1 MGCPSII
8 LLDHALDSRIRVVEV
23 YTVPIVWFAESDI
36 QMAWEVEG
44 RGEGSDTV
52 FIGTVNWDRAIE
64 VERNETLSV
73 HCVQI
78 GICVAEFT

>member
-1 MGCPSII
+1 MSCPSII
-8 LLDHALDSRIRVVEV
+8 LLDHSLNSRIRVVEV
-23 YTVPIVWFAESDI
+23 YTIPFVWFTESNI

-44 RGEGSDTV
+44 RVEGSDASITSTINRDGAV
-52 FIGTVNWDRAIE
+52 E

-78 GICVAEFT
+78 GICLAEFT